1 MSILR
6 SASLLVVL
14 SIMPACD
21 AALQAKAQQDA
32 EAQAAVAAEA
42 QAKGPAA
49 STTVVA
55 KADASADVKTAV
67 NTNVSAKADVNIKV
81 EPAAF
86 DLESVSFLVKKGKVK
101 DAKALEKKINTPK
114 EKLNNIDIDG
124 DGKIDKIVIVEVKK
138 DDGTIIFE
146 LHAVPSKS
154 KNKDE
159 AIIVAYVNF
168 VPDKTTNVLIVKATY
183 APIFIGYDTIVYDY
197 NVPIVVTNDTI
208 VVTGGVGFYG
218 WLYTV
223 HRPSYYGVFVYDF
236 EPAPLFIID
245 VSYGYQE
252 GGCWPPGH
260 CKHGKWKS
268 NGGYYGGGKH
278 GGKHGKH

>member
-1 MSILR
+1 MH
-6 SASLLVVL
+6 ASTKLPTLLPLLSFALLVGG
-14 SIMPACD
+14 CD
-21 AALQAKAQQDA
+21 AAIQARQAQEA
-32 EAQAAVAAEA
+32 EAQANVVVETKTEGVAELKAP
-42 QAKGPAA
+42 AK
-49 STTVVA
+49 
-55 KADASADVKTAV
+55 
-67 NTNVSAKADVNIKV
+67 AKADVEVVAKVDVDVEATIKP
-81 EPAAF
+81 EAL
-86 DLESVSFLVKKGKVK
+86 DLESITFLVKKGKVK